1 MLVRMWSKGNPCV
14 LLVGIFIMGTATMEN
29 SIDVHQE
36 INNGMTIPSRDSTSG
51 CLLEEKP
58 Y

>member
-1 MLVRMWSKGNPCV
+1 
-14 LLVGIFIMGTATMEN
+14 MEN

-36 INNGMTIPSRDSTSG
+36 INNHDDHTIRDSTPG
-51 CLLEEKP
+51 CLFEEKP